1 MDPQDDPKWE
11 FQAPQFVDFTNLDKE
26 DEVSVNFSMFKTI
39 QKIMA
44 VDTDPN
50 SFSLLDPDPLSICGS
65 GSRREKLKGMVNNYK
80 KARKLVTVPVIIVTK
95 LVT

>member
-1 MDPQDDPKWE
+1 
-11 FQAPQFVDFTNLDKE
+11 
-26 DEVSVNFSMFKTI
+26 
-39 QKIMA
+39 MA

-50 SFSLLDPDPLSICGS
+50 SFSLLDPDPLSICGF

-80 KARKLVTVPVIIVTK
+80 KARKFVTVPVLIVTK